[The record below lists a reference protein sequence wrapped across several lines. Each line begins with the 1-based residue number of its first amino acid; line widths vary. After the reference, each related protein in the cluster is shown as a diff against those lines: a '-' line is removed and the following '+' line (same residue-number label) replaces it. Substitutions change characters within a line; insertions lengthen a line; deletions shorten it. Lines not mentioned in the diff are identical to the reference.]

1 MTARP
6 EGIFKIIYSAVDN
19 RRTLYSWIRV

>member
-6 EGIFKIIYSAVDN
+6 AGIFKIIYSAVDN
-19 RRTLYSWIRV
+19 SRTLYSWIRV

>member
-19 RRTLYSWIRV
+19 RRTLYSWIRD